1 MKNKKIFFLTTLFSF
16 LIDYLTK
23 IWARNYLANY
33 PEGVNILG
41 DYLRFYLVFNPHGV
55 FSISFK
61 IEELHYILP
70 IIGII
75 LILIIGLKGNKK
87 IYQLAYGLIL
97 GGAIGNVSE
106 RIIRGKVTDFIDMGI
121 KNLRWPT
128 YNLADFFIILGI
140 LILLI
145 ASKEKSKKEN

>member
-1 MKNKKIFFLTTLFSF
+1 MKNKKILFLTILFAF

-23 IWARNYLANY
+23 AWARNYLINY
-33 PEGVNILG
+33 PEGLKIIG
-41 DYLRFYLVFNPHGV
+41 DYLRFYLVFNPYAV

-61 IEELHYILP
+61 IEKLHYILP

-75 LILIIGLKGNKK
+75 LILIIGLRGSKK
-87 IYQLAYGLIL
+87 IHQFAYGLIL

-106 RIIRGKVTDFIDMGI
+106 RIIMGKVTDFIDMGI

-128 YNLADFFIILGI
+128 YNLADFFIVIGI

-145 ASKEKSKKEN
+145 TTKEKSKKEN